1 MEGYTMKNDSLGDRM
16 KTYESVPQNYL
27 MRRTPV
33 IIRADGCHF
42 HSFTRGL
49 KKPFDSILQRSMQ
62 DTMKYLCEN
71 IMGCVLGYTQSDEI
85 TLVLCDYKKLDTQAW
100 FDNRVSKLDSVS
112 AALATLAFNKAFNKY
127 YINDIFSDDEK
138 YINLLKKKI
147 EQGAYFDSRAFNL
160 QIDEVCNCLIWRQQD
175 AERNSIQSLAQSLFS
190 QKEMYG
196 ISCKKLQ
203 DKMFSE
209 KGVNWND
216 LPTTLKRGSCCI
228 YTENGWVIDN
238 EIPIFSQ
245 DRSYVEKRIVF
256 NNED

>member
-1 MEGYTMKNDSLGDRM
+1 MGKDTKDSLGDRM
-16 KTYESVPQNYL
+16 KTCESVPQNYL

-33 IIRADGCHF
+33 IIRLDGCHF
-42 HSFTRGL
+42 HSFTMGL

-100 FDNRVSKLDSVS
+100 FGNRVSKLVSVS
-112 AALATLAFNKAFNKY
+112 ASLATLAFNKAFNKY
-127 YINDIFSDDEK
+127 YVSEIFSDDEK
-138 YINLLKKKI
+138 YTNLLKKKI

-190 QKEMYG
+190 HKELCG

-203 DKMFSE
+203 DKMFSD

-216 LPTTLKRGSCCI
+216 LPTALKRGSCCI
-228 YTENGWVIDN
+228 YTENGWIIDN

-245 DRSYVEKRIVF
+245 DRTYVEKRIVF
-256 NNED
+256 NED

>member
-1 MEGYTMKNDSLGDRM
+1 MYKDSLGDRM
-16 KTYESVPQNYL
+16 KQYESIPQNYL

-33 IIRADGCHF
+33 IIRLDGCHF
-42 HSFTRGL
+42 HSFTKGL
-49 KKPFDSILQRSMQ
+49 KKPFDPIMQKSMQ

-100 FDNRVSKLDSVS
+100 FDSRVSKVVSVS
-112 AALATLAFNKAFNKY
+112 SSLATLAFNKAFNKY
-127 YINDIFSDDEK
+127 CISEIFDNAER
-138 YINLLKKKI
+138 YGNLLRKKI

-190 QKEMYG
+190 HKELCG
-196 ISCKKLQ
+196 ISCKELQ
-203 DKMFSE
+203 NKMFTE
-209 KGVNWND
+209 KDVNWND

-228 YTENGWVIDN
+228 YTENGWMIDN
-238 EIPIFSQ
+238 EIPIFTQ
-245 DRSYVEKRIVF
+245 DRDYVERRIVF
-256 NNED
+256 NED